1 MNIFKIIY
9 NGALDREFTHPK
21 NQRRYDDFM
30 MYAQIVLILS
40 VVVLLMVETTIR
52 SGFLTESIQSFQK
65 SKKTKLEILLDK
77 TVNKIKGK
85 TVTYSTK

>member
-1 MNIFKIIY
+1 MNIFKILY

-30 MYAQIVLILS
+30 MYAQIVLILVV
-40 VVVLLMVETTIR
+40 VVVLMIETTIK
-52 SGFLTESIQSFQK
+52 SGFLNESIQSFQE

-85 TVTYSTK
+85 TISYSTK